1 MRKFS
6 PGGKALRTIMRKV
19 MEMGM
24 MKWVNNFFFV
34 FPHAL
39 GINFDKYHQVLAERA
54 PSYEGAAEAGSLR
67 RRAVGAQAKEHGAI
81 FFSNSSPGKH

>member
-6 PGGKALRTIMRKV
+6 PGGRALRKTMRKV

-39 GINFDKYHQVLAERA
+39 
-54 PSYEGAAEAGSLR
+54 
-67 RRAVGAQAKEHGAI
+67 
-81 FFSNSSPGKH
+81 